1 MVPPTYPKVAR
12 DARVGGDVLL
22 RVTVDEEGNVTNEQ
36 ILSGHPL
43 LIQAAIDAVKEWKY
57 APTILDGEPVPVIA
71 LVTVSFTL
79 Q

>member
-1 MVPPTYPKVAR
+1 LSDRTRDRKNLRGIAATKSLTTKAR
-12 DARVGGDVLL
+12 RHI
-22 RVTVDEEGNVTNEQ
+22 VTNEK

-43 LIQAAIDAVKEWKY
+43 LTQAAIDAVRQWKY
-57 APTILDGEPVPVIA
+57 APTILDGEPVPVTA